1 MRIAEV
7 QQRKSLMEDSI
18 RYMCQ
23 DYEKQIEQQTTD
35 SEILQ
40 KELETLKRH
49 NADLGQ
55 DCNTVNSD
63 IMDSKTINN

>member
-1 MRIAEV
+1 MYEALRMRIAEV

-35 SEILQ
+35 SEIL
-40 KELETLKRH
+40 
-49 NADLGQ
+49 
-55 DCNTVNSD
+55 
-63 IMDSKTINN
+63 